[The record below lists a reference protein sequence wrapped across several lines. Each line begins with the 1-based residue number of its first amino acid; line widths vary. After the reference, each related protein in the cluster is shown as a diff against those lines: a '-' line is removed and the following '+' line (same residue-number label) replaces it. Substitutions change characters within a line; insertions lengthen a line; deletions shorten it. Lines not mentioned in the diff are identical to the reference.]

1 MIINVMY
8 EIIHLVPLD
17 SPSHA
22 SIPME
27 DAIKE
32 VRFPVAPK
40 FARYI
45 GSRSKLARV
54 FDRWRTLVSRYV
66 RAGKSKKKKKKKK
79 KEEKKKISHYTNTMV
94 KASVKRRM
102 IIKRRKNR
110 VRESWRTRDTT
121 RTRLYSRM

>member
-1 MIINVMY
+1 MRLWSLIYRSLIFRYIIIINVTY

-54 FDRWRTLVSRYV
+54 FDRWSRAMSGLGRV
-66 RAGKSKKKKKKKK
+66 KKRKKGKK
-79 KEEKKKISHYTNTMV
+79 KEKV
-94 KASVKRRM
+94 
-102 IIKRRKNR
+102 
-110 VRESWRTRDTT
+110 
-121 RTRLYSRM
+121 

>member
-1 MIINVMY
+1 MRLWSLIYRSLIFRYIIIINVTY

-79 KEEKKKISHYTNTMV
+79 KEKV
-94 KASVKRRM
+94 
-102 IIKRRKNR
+102 
-110 VRESWRTRDTT
+110 
-121 RTRLYSRM
+121 